1 MKAPWSKNMSDA
13 LIIVGVVVLYLA
25 LQRWILPA
33 MGVPT

>member
-1 MKAPWSKNMSDA
+1 MSDG
-13 LIIVGVVVLYLA
+13 LIIVGVLLLYFA

>member
-1 MKAPWSKNMSDA
+1 MKLPWSKNMNDG
-13 LIIVGVVVLYLA
+13 LVIVGVVLLYFA